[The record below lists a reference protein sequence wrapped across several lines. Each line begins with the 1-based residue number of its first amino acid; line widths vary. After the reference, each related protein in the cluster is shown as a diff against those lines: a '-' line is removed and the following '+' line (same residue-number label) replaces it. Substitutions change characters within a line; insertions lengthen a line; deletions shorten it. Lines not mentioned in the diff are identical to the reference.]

1 VFLSPGSHLVI
12 TKTVEICRERKGEG
26 KEDRE
31 LFYLYLYLYFLVFV
45 SLSRE

>member
-1 VFLSPGSHLVI
+1 MFLSPGSHLVI

-26 KEDRE
+26 KEERM
-31 LFYLYLYLYFLVFV
+31 LFYLYFFVFV